1 MIIVLCKYSN
11 RYIDYQARNLVMEMD
26 TGLKNCLQWG
36 IKKMKQGTGRMAVD
50 IDRYHCELLLLSW
63 EKDAQESFPGFS

>member
-1 MIIVLCKYSN
+1 
-11 RYIDYQARNLVMEMD
+11 MD